1 MTWSFKRLFGG
12 KNVGDGVVNV
22 DEMSPVRD
30 RNRVDVE
37 MERLLIRKEKSVL
50 GVEKRLN
57 VGAEK
62 ELNAGVKKEWDASD
76 GTVVNGWKV
85 YKMQRTKEGVVK
97 VIKMEEVTGDGHWEN
112 GKPDR
117 LVDWDPMDLNLF
129 DGGKISD
136 EDRVV
141 WIKRIAKV
149 RPWVT
154 REKIAQTLGVSLITI
169 KRDIKI
175 LEEQGEMAYWGNSRF
190 GHWIVGKEAV
200 SKYTAEELARH
211 K

>member
-1 MTWSFKRLFGG
+1 MSRNLRGLFGW
-12 KNVGDGVVNV
+12 KNAGDGAVDV

-30 RNRVDVE
+30 RNRADVE
-37 MERLLIRKEKSVL
+37 KERLLVGKEDDDK
-50 GVEKRLN
+50 GVE
-57 VGAEK
+57 
-62 ELNAGVKKEWDASD
+62 KEWDAPD
-76 GTVVNGWKV
+76 GTMVNGWKV
-85 YKMQRTKEGVVK
+85 YKMRWTKAGVVK
-97 VIKMEEVTGDGHWEN
+97 IIKMEDVRGDGHWEN

-117 LVDWDPMDLNLF
+117 LVDWDSIDLNLF

-154 REKIAQTLGVSLITI
+154 REKIAQTLGVSLVTI
-169 KRDIKI
+169 KRDIKM

-200 SKYTAEELARH
+200 SKYSAEELARH